1 MKNRAIAEIFYRI
14 ADILELR
21 NEIIF
26 KIRAYR
32 NAASTI
38 ESMTTD
44 IESIYNEG
52 ELENIK
58 GLGKAI
64 AKKIGE
70 YIETEKLGYLAELEE
85 NIHPDLLRMLDI
97 PSLGPKKIMALNK
110 ELGIETIDELEK
122 AARDG
127 KIEVLDGFGKTSQD
141 NILKGLK
148 IFSAARGRMLLG
160 DALSKATD
168 YVDYLKDRSG
178 GDILD
183 ISITGSLRRMCE
195 TIGDIDILVAP
206 NNEDIIPRIMETFV
220 SYRPVKEILASG
232 DTKSSVRFEDDT
244 QVDLRVI
251 SRESWGAALQY
262 FTGSRDH
269 NIATRK
275 IAIERGL
282 KINEYGVFDRETT
295 KMLAGDDEAEVY
307 RAMGM
312 SYVPAEAR
320 EDRGEVE
327 LAVEGDFPRLVEM
340 EDIRGDLHIHTSWSD
355 GAMNLHEIVGLAKER
370 NYEYIGITDHSPTL
384 SVAGG
389 PDTHEILDNIGQI
402 RNISDDH
409 SDITLFAG
417 SEVEILKN
425 GELDYPDDVLEELD
439 LVIAAVHSGFSM
451 GEREMT
457 TRITDALSTGHV
469 NIMAHPTGRK
479 IGKRDAYAMDM
490 ERVMES
496 ALRNNVALEVNSM
509 PIRLDLNMNHILEAV
524 NKKVLLSIN
533 TDAHKPHHLEVM
545 KFGVAQA
552 RKGRAVKENIINTW
566 DLEKLERFLFH

>member
-1 MKNRAIAEIFYRI
+1 MKNRKIADIFYRI

-38 ESMTTD
+38 ESITTD
-44 IESIYNEG
+44 IESTYNEG

-58 GLGKAI
+58 GIGKAI

-70 YIETEKLGYLAELEE
+70 YIETGKLGYLAELQE

-127 KIEVLDGFGKTSQD
+127 KIEVLDGFGRTSQE

-148 IFSAARGRMLLG
+148 VFSAARGRMLLG

-168 YVDYLKDRSG
+168 YVDYLKDRCG
-178 GDILD
+178 GDIID
-183 ISITGSLRRMCE
+183 ISIAGSLRRMCE

-206 NNEDIIPRIMETFV
+206 GSDGAVPRIMETFI
-220 SYRPVKEILASG
+220 SYSHVREILARG

-269 NIATRK
+269 NIAVRK

-282 KINEYGVFDRETT
+282 KINEYGVFERETA
-295 KMLAGDDEAEVY
+295 KMVAGNDEEKVY

-312 SYVPAEAR
+312 TYVPPEAR

-327 LAVEGDFPRLVEM
+327 LAVKGDLPQLVEM
-340 EDIRGDLHIHTSWSD
+340 DDIRGDLHVHTSWSD
-355 GAMNLHEIVGLAKER
+355 GVMNLGEIVELAVER
-370 NYEYIGITDHSPTL
+370 KYEYIGITDHSPTL
-384 SVAGG
+384 TVAGG
-389 PDTHEILDNIGQI
+389 PNADEILDHIGQI
-402 RNISDDH
+402 RNISDEH
-409 SDITLFAG
+409 SDITLLAG
-417 SEVEILKN
+417 SEVEILTN
-425 GELDYPDDVLEELD
+425 GDLDYPGEVLEELD

-451 GEREMT
+451 EEREMT
-457 TRITDALSTGHV
+457 TRITDAISTGHV

-479 IGKRDAYAMDM
+479 IGKRDAYEVDM
-490 ERVMES
+490 EKMMDS
-496 ALRNNVALEVNSM
+496 ALHYNVALEINSM

-524 NKKVLLSIN
+524 DKNVLLSVN
-533 TDAHKPHHLEVM
+533 TDAHKPHHLDVM

-552 RKGRAVKENIINTW
+552 RKGRAVRENIINTW
-566 DLEKLERFLFH
+566 KIEKLKKFLFH